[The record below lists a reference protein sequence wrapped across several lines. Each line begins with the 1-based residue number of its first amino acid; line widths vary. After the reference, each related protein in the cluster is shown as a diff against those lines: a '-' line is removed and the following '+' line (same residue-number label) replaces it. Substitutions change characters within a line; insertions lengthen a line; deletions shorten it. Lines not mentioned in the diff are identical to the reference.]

1 LEIDCFEQQYDV
13 PRDLFMILGG
23 CREIFRV
30 LRRVSLTAVIV
41 ANVIVVFLIL
51 FSDLLLLLEHRLLD
65 RRGLQSVRLLLLLGD
80 WFESSA
86 AVSCWFFSKNGWHM
100 LLHSL
105 ILI

>member
-1 LEIDCFEQQYDV
+1 LEIDSFEQQYDV
-13 PRDLFMILGG
+13 PRDLSMILGG

-41 ANVIVVFLIL
+41 ANVVVVFLIL

-65 RRGLQSVRLLLLLGD
+65 RRRLQSGRVLLLLRQRL
-80 WFESSA
+80 ESSA
-86 AVSCWFFSKNGWHM
+86 AVSCWFISKNGWHM